1 MKRNVEKIV
10 KESYG
15 KINTHYDMTIGDV
28 KSLISMSLKDREF
41 DTMLSGVSNGFRYG
55 YVMGC
60 KATKSELKK
69 EQRQSIL
76 DVLNVSDDAQEVLE
90 ADAQQKGI
98 TDMKELVA
106 YIVHQY
112 VKAKVKEF

>member
-1 MKRNVEKIV
+1 MERNIKKIV
-10 KESYG
+10 KESLG

-28 KSLISMSLKDREF
+28 KSLIDMSVKDREF
-41 DTMLSGVSNGFRYG
+41 DTMLACVSNGFRYG

-60 KATKSELKK
+60 RATKAELKK
-69 EQRQSIL
+69 AQRQSIL
-76 DVLNVSDDAQEVLE
+76 DILNVSDDAQEVLK

-112 VKAKVKEF
+112 VKNKVKEF